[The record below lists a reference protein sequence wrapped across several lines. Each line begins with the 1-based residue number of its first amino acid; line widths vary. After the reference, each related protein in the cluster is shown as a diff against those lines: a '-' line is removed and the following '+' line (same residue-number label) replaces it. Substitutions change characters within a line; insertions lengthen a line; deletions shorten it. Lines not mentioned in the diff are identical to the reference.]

1 MEQTK
6 TAIRSE
12 HRLQTCTT
20 VEKYD
25 TIKQDKKNMRNLD
38 KAVPLHK
45 NKSLLGVEKYN
56 IIAKAKK
63 T

>member
-25 TIKQDKKNMRNLD
+25 TIKQ
-38 KAVPLHK
+38 
-45 NKSLLGVEKYN
+45 EKY
-56 IIAKAKK
+56 AELGQSGSTTQK
-63 T
+63 